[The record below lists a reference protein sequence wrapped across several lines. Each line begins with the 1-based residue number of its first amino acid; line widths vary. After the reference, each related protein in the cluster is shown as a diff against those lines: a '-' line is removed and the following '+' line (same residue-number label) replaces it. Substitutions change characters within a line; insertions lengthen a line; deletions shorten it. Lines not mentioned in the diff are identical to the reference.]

1 MCIPA
6 TNRGSKG
13 REDDAQKN
21 SRNNRMVTVW
31 YLCEK
36 KSKTPLMHIK
46 EELNVYSSRACASGK
61 DSKDVNHWDARNERG
76 DTQITD
82 SERYLKQ

>member
-1 MCIPA
+1 
-6 TNRGSKG
+6 
-13 REDDAQKN
+13 
-21 SRNNRMVTVW
+21 
-31 YLCEK
+31 
-36 KSKTPLMHIK
+36 MHIK